1 MISLSSQKEVPPE
14 FRRRTQLLVALVC
27 LVFVFLF
34 VRLSY
39 LQILDGERYTYL
51 SENNRIRL
59 KKVPG
64 TRGMVR
70 DRRGQLMV
78 DSRPS
83 FDLLFVPEDANEPE
97 QTLRRLAR
105 YLGRPEDELVKPFK
119 DDKYRSPFDEIVLG
133 RDIDWRSVVVV
144 ESHQLDLPGVSLRTR
159 PRRNYLDIG
168 MAAHLIGYLGE
179 IGPRQLKTQKANGY
193 SMGDEIGQAGLE
205 RRWEEYLRGQA
216 GGQQV
221 EVDALGRRVRVLH
234 EVEDVP
240 GYNVVMTLDRD
251 VQNAAQEAMKGKDG
265 AIVAL
270 DVRTGAVLAM
280 VSAPQ
285 FDPNIFAR
293 GVTADEWRGYMNDRA
308 HPMNNRAVQGQYP
321 PGSTFKIVLG
331 LAALEEGAVQ
341 ADTHLGCG
349 GSFPFGNHV
358 FRDWKKEG
366 HGSVDLR
373 RGIVQSCDVYFYQVG
388 NKLGVDKIAK
398 WARALGLGD
407 KTGIDL
413 DDEKSGL
420 IPDSEW
426 KLKRFKQPWFPG
438 ETPSIA
444 IGQGYV
450 TVTPLQMAVM
460 MSAVANGGTVYK
472 PWFVKRVESLD
483 GAVVREYG
491 PQQVR
496 TVTFKPGT
504 LDTVRNA
511 LADVVADPQGTG
523 GAAKTPL
530 VRIAGK
536 TGTAQVTEMKGAT
549 VKSEN
554 LAYLVRDHAWFVS
567 YAPADNPEIAVAV
580 IVEHGGHGGSA
591 AAPLAK
597 KVIETY
603 LAAQG
608 EIQLPP
614 EKEAAEQKLARAPAV
629 DDRAD

>member
-1 MISLSSQKEVPPE
+1 MITLGSQKEVPPE
-14 FRRRTQLLVALVC
+14 FRRRTQLLVGVVC
-27 LVFVFLF
+27 VIFLF
-34 VRLSY
+34 LFGRLLY
-39 LQILDGERYTYL
+39 LQLIDGDRYTYL

-64 TRGMVR
+64 TRGMVF

-83 FDLLFVPEDANEPE
+83 FDLLFVPEDSRDPE
-97 QTLRRLAR
+97 GTLRRLAR
-105 YLGRPEDELVKPFK
+105 YLGRPEEELLKAYK
-119 DDKYRSPFDEIVLG
+119 EDKYRSPFDEIALG
-133 RDIDWRSVVVV
+133 KDVDWRTVVAV

-159 PRRNYLDIG
+159 PRRNYLEEG
-168 MAAHLIGYLGE
+168 RAAHLIGYLGE

-193 SMGDEIGQAGLE
+193 TMGDEIGQSGLE
-205 RRWEEYLRGQA
+205 RRWEEFLRGQS

-240 GYNVVMTLDRD
+240 GYNVVLTLDRD
-251 VQNAAQEAMKGKDG
+251 VQHAAQEAMQGKDG
-265 AIVAL
+265 AIVAI
-270 DVRTGAVLAM
+270 DVHNGAVLAM
-280 VSAPQ
+280 VSAPA
-285 FDPNIFAR
+285 FDPNVFAR
-293 GVTADEWRGYMNDRA
+293 GVTGEEWRGYMNDRA

-321 PGSTFKIVLG
+321 PGSTFKIVLSI
-331 LAALEEGAVQ
+331 AALEEGAIQ
-341 ADTHLGCG
+341 PDTHLGCA

-366 HGSVDLR
+366 HGSVDLH

-398 WARALGLGD
+398 WARALGLGE
-407 KTGIDL
+407 KTGIAL

-426 KLKRFKQPWFPG
+426 KLKRYKQPWFPG

-450 TVTPLQMAVM
+450 TVTPLQMAAM
-460 MSAVANGGTVYK
+460 MATVANGGTLYK
-472 PWFVKRVESLD
+472 PWFVRRVESLD
-483 GAVVREYG
+483 GAVMREYG
-491 PQQVR
+491 PEQVR
-496 TVTFKPGT
+496 SITFKEGT
-504 LDTVRNA
+504 LKEVRGA
-511 LADVVADPQGTG
+511 LADVVASPEGTG
-523 GAAKTPL
+523 GAARTPA
-530 VRIAGK
+530 VKIAGK
-536 TGTAQVTEMKGAT
+536 TGTAQVAEMKGAQI
-549 VKSEN
+549 KSEN
-554 LAYLVRDHAWFVS
+554 LAYLIRDHAWFVS

-603 LAAQG
+603 LETKG
-608 EIQLPP
+608 GKPP
-614 EKEAAEQKLARAPAV
+614 EEKREPAGKQLARVQEFP
-629 DDRAD
+629 DAD